1 MAGYSLPGFARK
13 ASGSCECPGTEAD
26 DSDHWTAAAGFSA
39 REMWRSPRKAG
50 RPPTISRRQRMA
62 GTIELNDQN
71 FDTEVISSKEPVIV
85 DFWAEW
91 CGPCKAISPIVEEI
105 AGEYDGKIKVGKVNV
120 DFANNTASRFGI
132 RSIPSLLFFK
142 EGKVVDT
149 IVGAVPKGEILK
161 KLEKVLA

>member
-1 MAGYSLPGFARK
+1 M
-13 ASGSCECPGTEAD
+13 T
-26 DSDHWTAAAGFSA
+26 
-39 REMWRSPRKAG
+39 
-50 RPPTISRRQRMA
+50 

-71 FDTEVISSKEPVIV
+71 FDTEVLSSTEPFIV

-105 AGEYDGKIKVGKVNV
+105 AGEYGGRIRVGKLNV
-120 DFANNTASRFGI
+120 DYANGTASRFGI

-142 EGKVVDT
+142 DGKVVDT

-161 KLEKVLA
+161 KVEKVLA